1 MISVSNL
8 SVVFGDRFLFNEVS
22 FFVGQ
27 KDKIGLVGKNGAGKS
42 TLLKILKGLQNPSS
56 GQVSFPKDCRIG
68 YLPQEMKHNE
78 EATILDE
85 ASLAFEDLKILQGKV
100 DQITLELAQRE
111 DYETEE
117 YHRLIERLNDYN
129 DRLAILDG
137 GNLSEGIEKILKGLG
152 FLQEDMSRKLS
163 EFSGGWKMRVELA
176 KILLQTPDVV
186 LLDEPTNHLDL
197 ESITWLEKFLQ
208 DYSGSI
214 ILISHD
220 RDFLDNITNRTIEI
234 TKGKVYDYKFPYSKY
249 LVQRR
254 DELEKQKQAYRNQQ
268 KYIEDTEKLIN
279 KFRAKKNKAAFAQ
292 SLIKKLGKLER
303 IEVDEFEKAEMKIV
317 FPQPPHSGKVVL
329 EAHDLEKYFG
339 DKHIFSNVNFYIRKQ
354 EKVALVGKNGVGK
367 TTLLKIIAQ
376 NEDHQGNY
384 KIGHNVSIGY
394 FAQNEAEKL
403 DVKKTVFET
412 IDEVAVGDIR
422 TKVRSLLG
430 SFLFSGDDVDK
441 KVSVLSGGEKTRL
454 ALCKLLLQPHNL
466 LILDEPTN
474 HLDLPSKEVLKNAI
488 KEFQGTVIIV
498 SHDRNFLHDL
508 TEVVYELKKTG
519 IGHFMGDIYQF
530 LREKNAQSI
539 AEYEGRNSEN
549 KKSRK
554 ADSANKLTYE
564 ERKAFQKKYRQL
576 KNRIGKYE
584 SEISR
589 LEDLILKK
597 EKEIAEIDFTDKES
611 SNMALTEYQSLKEKL
626 DRLMQDWE
634 NAEDEFSKMEDI
646 NPS

>member
-292 SLIKKLGKLER
+292 SLIKKLDKLER